1 MAHANPE
8 YALALRAWKE
18 PPEAH
23 KLAPGASLRDLR
35 ARVRGIELRIETD
48 PGSVSAR
55 EYEILHAWRRVT
67 RQARE
72 RGPDLASAISD
83 MARPRRQPEPH
94 VTEPV
99 RRYPHNVQAGRVTG
113 PLDALTRR

>member
-23 KLAPGASLRDLR
+23 KLAPKPTLRDLR
-35 ARVRGIELRIETD
+35 ARVRDIERRIERA

-55 EYEILHAWRRVT
+55 EYAILHAWRQVV
-67 RQARE
+67 RQQRE
-72 RGPDLASAISD
+72 PGPDLASAISD
-83 MARPRRQPEPH
+83 MARPRRQREPH

-99 RRYPHNVQAGRVTG
+99 RRYPHNVQAGRVKH
-113 PLDALTRR
+113 PLDAFKR